1 MLNENNDY
9 LFYFNMKYST
19 KQKNSKYAIQFS
31 KGEALKASYILPD
44 NYRKSQT
51 KTTIQKLRGGRKS
64 N

>member
-1 MLNENNDY
+1 MRIMTICFILKWNTQQN
-9 LFYFNMKYST
+9 K
-19 KQKNSKYAIQFS
+19 KNSKYAIQFS